1 MTALITPR
9 ETLCCKEPL
18 IFIDT
23 RAPEAYAA
31 GHIPGAVNMRE
42 IFTYVS
48 MSTDSEISTLH
59 GRFAKLF
66 GDAGLSGKERA
77 VFYEDDMDAGNGQ
90 SCRGYFLLKYLGYP
104 NVSVLRGGFK
114 AWRQAGLQVTAD
126 QTFTVPATFPIS
138 VNSEMMLTKQE
149 MMAALDNPQIV
160 VIDVRDANEWY
171 GDYATPSGMEPELRT
186 GRIPGAR
193 WMEWRKMLTSES
205 GYAVFR
211 SREEII
217 RLCAEV
223 GLNPSTP
230 TYLYCFKGSRAAS
243 TYVALKAAGFTN
255 VRNYFASWNE
265 WGRDPALPID
275 ASKLAAPMDDQ
286 AMSHGA
292 LLS

>member
-1 MTALITPR
+1 MTALITPK
-9 ETLCCKEPL
+9 ETLCCKEPV

-23 RAPEAYAA
+23 RAPEDFAA
-31 GHIPGAVNMRE
+31 GHIPGAINMRE

-48 MSTDSEISTLH
+48 MSTDPDLSTLH
-59 GRFAKLF
+59 GKFARLF

-114 AWRQAGLQVTAD
+114 AWLQAGLQVTKD
-126 QTFTVPATFPIS
+126 KTFTVPATFPIS
-138 VNSEMMLTKQE
+138 VNTEMMVTKQE
-149 MMAALDNPQIV
+149 MLAALGNPNIA
-160 VIDVRDANEWY
+160 VIDVRDVDEWE
-171 GDYATPSGMEPELRT
+171 GDFATPSGQEPELRA

-205 GYAVFR
+205 NHAVFH
-211 SREEII
+211 SKDEII
-217 RLCAEV
+217 RLCAEI
-223 GLNPSTP
+223 GLTPSTP

-243 TYVALKAAGFTN
+243 TYVALKAAGFSH

-265 WGRDPALPID
+265 WGRDLALPID
-275 ASKLAAPMDDQ
+275 ASKKLSRADD
-286 AMSHGA
+286 
-292 LLS
+292 